1 MSHLKRPEFPGRHP
15 VHVTM
20 RMLAA
25 VGYLRGYSRKR
36 AVERALGE
44 VQERFGVR
52 IVHYSIQGNH
62 LHLIVEADGA
72 ESLARAMQGLAVRL
86 ARALNR
92 LARRAGKVFSD
103 RYHSHVL
110 ATLRE
115 VANAVRYVLE
125 NFRHHVREGLAKDPC
140 AGRLLAPKTW
150 LLQHAGVP
158 SG

>member
-25 VGYLRGYSRKR
+25 VGYLRGYSQKR

-62 LHLIVEADGA
+62 LHLIVEAESA
-72 ESLARAMQGLAVRL
+72 EALARAMQGLAVRL

-92 LARRAGKVFSD
+92 LARRGGKVFAD

-115 VANAVRYVLE
+115 VVNAVRYVLE
-125 NFRHHVREGLAKDPC
+125 SFRHHVRERLTSDPC
-140 AGRLLAPKTW
+140 AGSLVPPRTW
-150 LLQHAGVP
+150 LLQRAGVP